1 MDIMKEWLI
10 PHGHTVI
17 VAQWVVD
24 NKPKDKDLYQDNVTY
39 QGWIAAS
46 EQILEESMENLGKEP
61 R

>member
-1 MDIMKEWLI
+1 MKEWLI
-10 PHGHTVI
+10 PHGHRVS

-39 QGWIAAS
+39 QAWIAAS